1 MRLRFAPRRFTAW
14 PALALGA
21 GLASLSVI
29 AGRLMPRHHDG
40 STTNAS
46 DAIDDIELRPDASA
60 EEAVDEA
67 VMETF
72 PASDP
77 PAVQKAFENK
87 GNGAT
92 TSPQPR
98 APRSADWMLRR

>member
-1 MRLRFAPRRFTAW
+1 MRLRLFAPRRFNAW

-21 GLASLSVI
+21 GLASLSVL
-29 AGRLMPRHHDG
+29 AGRLMPRHHG
-40 STTNAS
+40 SATNAS
-46 DAIDDIELRPDASA
+46 DAIDDIELRPDATA
-60 EEAVDEA
+60 EELVDA
-67 VMETF
+67 SVMETF

-77 PAVQKAFENK
+77 PSVQKAFEAK
-87 GNGAT
+87 GDGRT